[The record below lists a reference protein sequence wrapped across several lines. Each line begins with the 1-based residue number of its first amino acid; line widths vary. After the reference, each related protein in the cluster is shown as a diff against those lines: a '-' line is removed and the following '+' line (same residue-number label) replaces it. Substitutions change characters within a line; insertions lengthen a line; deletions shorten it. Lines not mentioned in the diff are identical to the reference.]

1 MIPKFRVWDL
11 RANLMYDVKS
21 VLYTL
26 NIIKSV
32 SDKAMIKERTF
43 CLEVDDIRVMESTGL
58 KDVNGVDI
66 FDSDIITFENDNS
79 VYVVR
84 LSQGTFYLVHK
95 GNYLCPLY
103 DKRQIAIVQGNIYE
117 NPELLEVEK

>member
-26 NIIKSV
+26 NIIKAV
-32 SDKAMIKERTF
+32 SNKAMIKERTF
-43 CLEVDDIRVMESTGL
+43 RLEVDDIRVMESTGL

-66 FDSDIITFENDNS
+66 FDSDIITFEDDNS

-84 LSQGTFYLVHK
+84 LSQGIFYLVNK
-95 GNYLCPLY
+95 GHYLCPLY

-117 NPELLEVEK
+117 NPELLEIEE